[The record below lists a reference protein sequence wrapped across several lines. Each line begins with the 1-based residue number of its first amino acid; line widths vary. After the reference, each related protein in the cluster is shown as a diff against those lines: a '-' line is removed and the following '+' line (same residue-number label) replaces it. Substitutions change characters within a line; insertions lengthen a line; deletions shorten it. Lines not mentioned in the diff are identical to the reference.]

1 LKASFLALKALLK
14 KSMLFSELTNFKNCT
29 SAIQDMPSVLNTRSL
44 AALVAIKQNVF
55 LASSLRAGYYN
66 LWSRHH

>member
-1 LKASFLALKALLK
+1 
-14 KSMLFSELTNFKNCT
+14 MLFSELTNFKNCT